1 VNIPVV
7 QLDHVSK
14 SFRNMASPVLNCV
27 DLQVQS
33 GEIIALRGPS
43 GSGKSTLLNIV
54 GCLDVPSSGTYWLGG
69 RDVSTLSRE
78 QQAWVRLHYIGFIFQ
93 SFNLIAD
100 HSVLENVTLPLYYAG
115 IRRQEREQRAAELI
129 ERVGLTH
136 RIDHRP
142 AELSG
147 GERQRVAIARAVAC
161 QPRLLLADEPT
172 GALDS
177 RTGAA
182 VLELLLEIHAAR
194 ALTLVLVTHDAE
206 VASIADRQVFLKD
219 GQVIQTEIRDA
230 ASA

>member
-1 VNIPVV
+1 MSIPVV

-14 SFRNMASPVLNCV
+14 SFRNMASPVLDCV

-54 GCLDVPSSGTYWLGG
+54 GCLDGPSSGTYLLGG
-69 RDVSTLSRE
+69 RDVSTLSRD

-115 IRRQEREQRAAELI
+115 IRRKEREERAAELI

-136 RIDHRP
+136 RVEHRP

-177 RTGAA
+177 RTGTA

-194 ALTLVLVTHDAE
+194 ALTLILVTHDAE
-206 VASIADRQVFLKD
+206 VASIADRQIFLKD
-219 GQVIQTEIRDA
+219 GQVILSESRDA